1 MSKTDPFRQYAEEAL
16 RAACDS
22 KTEGTRQALIELA
35 RTWTEA
41 AVQSERIFADSPSEH
56 RAA

>member
-1 MSKTDPFRQYAEEAL
+1 MSQTGQFRVYAAEAL

-22 KTEGTRQALIELA
+22 KAEGNRQALIELA

-41 AVQSERIFADSPSEH
+41 AVQSERIFAVRPSEH